1 MSAIQL
7 ATEIP
12 GPRSRELFA
21 RREAA
26 VPRGPYN
33 ATPIFVKEG
42 KGAVLVDVDDNRLLD
57 FAGGIGCVNV
67 GHAND
72 AVVKAA
78 SEQLARLTHA
88 CFHVTPYEGYVRLA
102 ERMNAAVPGDFRKK
116 TLFANS
122 GAEAVENAVKIARA
136 ATGRQAVLAFED
148 GFHGRTLLALSLTS
162 KVHPYKSG
170 FGPFAP
176 EVYRAPYGYC
186 YRCSY
191 NLSYPSCAVACVDVL
206 EDFFKRYVEAEKVA
220 AVIVEPILGEGGFV
234 VPPAEYL
241 PKLREL
247 TTRHGILLIAD
258 EVQTGFGRTGKLW
271 AVEHSGVVPD
281 LLIAAKSLAGG
292 LPLSSITGSA
302 EVMDAPG
309 VGGLGGTFGGNPVAL
324 AAAHAVL
331 DQMETGLLYE
341 RARRIG
347 DVVSRRAAAWRE
359 RFPLVGDV
367 RGLGAMW
374 AIELVKDRATKLP
387 ARDETAAVSKKSF
400 QKGLVTITAGTYGN
414 VIRTLMPLVIGDDE
428 LAEGLDVLEE
438 SIAEVSA

>member
-191 NLSYPSCAVACVDVL
+191 NLTYPSCAVACVDVL